1 MYFTSSL
8 AKFRVCL
15 GDRISI
21 GLIFIR
27 CLEKL
32 TVCYFGQNHFRK
44 KAHCVTKQKQTK
56 TLTNSI
62 KELHGYVQMHWHIP
76 STYVIQSPMGVVAC
90 LGPYCLFR
98 GFAGIGC
105 VQIQLF
111 FTSAEED
118 TCNCPRLRCSQPP
131 SPAPKKM
138 TSGIPLVGPSYIPTC
153 SEVLVLNMVEF
164 PAIWPVPF
172 LFPTRRRN

>member
-15 GDRISI
+15 GNRISI

-90 LGPYCLFR
+90 LGPCCLFR
-98 GFAGIGC
+98 GFAGFGC

-138 TSGIPLVGPSYIPTC
+138 TSGIPLVGLSYIPTC

-164 PAIWPVPF
+164 PAIWPVLF